1 MLVQCRVYAFLQG
14 GMQLDWFAFALLL
27 QLLNNVPRQVAVPTT
42 GSRLEWKM
50 HQGLL
55 AARSAVTAR
64 LEIPGVASVAKTCL
78 AGRTKLPLE
87 LNRWCALSC
96 WRVEDADVCL
106 DLQPI
111 GAATACR

>member
-1 MLVQCRVYAFLQG
+1 MLVQCRAYAFLQG
-14 GMQLDWFAFALLL
+14 GMQSDWFAFALLL
-27 QLLNNVPRQVAVPTT
+27 QLLNNVPRQVAVPAT

-55 AARSAVTAR
+55 AARCAVTAR
-64 LEIPGVASVAKTCL
+64 LKIPGAASVAKTCL

-87 LNRWCALSC
+87 LNCWCC
-96 WRVEDADVCL
+96 WRVKDADVCL